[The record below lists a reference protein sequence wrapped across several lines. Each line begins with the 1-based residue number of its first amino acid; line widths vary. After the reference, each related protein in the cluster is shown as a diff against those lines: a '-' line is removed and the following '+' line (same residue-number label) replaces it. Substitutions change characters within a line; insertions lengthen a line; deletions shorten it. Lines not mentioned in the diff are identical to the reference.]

1 MRKYFGVYL
10 GSIIFLCAFGI
21 GLSPLAIY
29 AQTNDGELENVDG
42 SISEEKDLEQQKED
56 AIDELKDKRDISEG
70 AHTDDKGRKWLVAW
84 GVGRIAAP
92 YNHKNFINSRQIA
105 FTKAMADA
113 KREMVTLISQD
124 IESNMSLIMEQPPE
138 SRAQAE
144 ADAIKADVIGIEE
157 QKKVANAAQSDLEK
171 KSEEYGVSVVA
182 AGAKGVNRLY
192 QNKLDTELKAKGIDP
207 SKPVD
212 PAKIK
217 AVLNSEK
224 FTEVTKI
231 MARSKVVGMQA
242 FKTFEYHPAGK
253 NPEDRGEIGV
263 LAIWS
268 PKLNNLG
275 RAIVSGDTSLIPP
288 GAPKPPLKDQITKN
302 NESLLMT
309 FGVQMKKDENGA
321 PALVSYCQ
329 AGQRGRAG
337 KRAAI
342 KKAKTCAAKQIR
354 QYAGES
360 LASTTLD
367 QNAEEATEF
376 EDETQAYQSEDSL
389 DDVIKTTAASMK
401 ISGISNLHSWST
413 KHPVTGKTVR
423 GAVVYW
429 SPTAAAMAQSIGR
442 QINAPITKASEGNNQ
457 NRDVKIKK
465 KQPPVS
471 RKGFS
476 GGGSSAS
483 DDF

>member
-1 MRKYFGVYL
+1 M
-10 GSIIFLCAFGI
+10 C
-21 GLSPLAIY
+21 PLESY
-29 AQTNDGELENVDG
+29 AQTNDAEIEKDAG
-42 SISEEKDLEQQKED
+42 SISQEKDIEQQKED
-56 AIDELKDKRDISEG
+56 AIANSKRDITEG
-70 AHTDDKGRKWLVAW
+70 AHVDDKGRKWLVTW

-92 YNHKNFINSRQIA
+92 YSSKNFINSRQNA

-124 IESNMSLIMEQPPE
+124 IESNMSLKMEQPPE
-138 SRAQAE
+138 TRAQAE
-144 ADAIKADVIGIEE
+144 ADAARAEVIGIEE
-157 QKKVANAAQSDLEK
+157 QKKVADATQSDLEK
-171 KSEEYGVSVVA
+171 KGDEYGLSVVA

-192 QNKLDTELKAKGIDP
+192 QNKLDAELKAKGIDP
-207 SKPVD
+207 NKPVD
-212 PAKIK
+212 PAEIK
-217 AVLNSEK
+217 AVMNSEK

-242 FKTFEYHPAGK
+242 YKTFEYHPAGK
-253 NPEDRGEIGV
+253 DENDRGEIGV

-288 GAPKPPLKDQITKN
+288 SAPKPPLREQIKKNSKD
-302 NESLLMT
+302 LLMT
-309 FGVQMKKDENGA
+309 FGVQMLKDERGA

-376 EDETQAYQSEDSL
+376 EDETQGYQSEDSL
-389 DDVIKTTAASMK
+389 DD
-401 ISGISNLHSWST
+401 L
-413 KHPVTGKTVR
+413 
-423 GAVVYW
+423 
-429 SPTAAAMAQSIGR
+429 
-442 QINAPITKASEGNNQ
+442 IT
-457 NRDVKIKK
+457 
-465 KQPPVS
+465 
-471 RKGFS
+471 
-476 GGGSSAS
+476 
-483 DDF
+483 